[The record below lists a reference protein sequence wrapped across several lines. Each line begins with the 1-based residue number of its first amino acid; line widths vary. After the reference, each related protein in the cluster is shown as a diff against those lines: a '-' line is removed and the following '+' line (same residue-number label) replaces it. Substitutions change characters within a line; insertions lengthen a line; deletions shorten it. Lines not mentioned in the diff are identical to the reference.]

1 MSDSVKA
8 SVCISLAAYVEK
20 QAKRFSSNLEK
31 VVASGDVDGVHD
43 VRVASRRLVQP
54 LRLMSAWLGGKPIKR
69 PAGLLRATRQTL
81 AKVRDLDVL
90 LASLC
95 GSEATW
101 AHGLEPSDLARLEG
115 ALTRRRQRLAKKAI
129 NRLARQ
135 KPQRA
140 AGLIW
145 RLSDKMLDVVDEES
159 DLVLAHQVERLFEKS
174 LERLVHRDPRGD
186 QKHDLHETRICVKRA
201 RYAGELMRD
210 VGLRRETDLLK
221 ALVGMQDRLGRWN
234 DQLIAISY
242 VTREARR
249 PKVLAEDAA
258 WSARVLSLAADWA
271 KEADAGQRRILDVW
285 AEFDTALRA
294 CFNRYRDR
302 AQSIRAP
309 GNIHVS

>member
-8 SVCISLAAYVEK
+8 SVCVSLAAYVEK

-54 LRLMSAWLGGKPIKR
+54 LGLMSAWLGGKPIKR
-69 PAGLLRATRQTL
+69 PAGLLRTTRQAL
-81 AKVRDLDVL
+81 AQVRDLDVL

-95 GSEATW
+95 GSDAHW

-115 ALTRRRQRLAKKAI
+115 ALTRRRQRFAKKTV
-129 NRLARQ
+129 NRLTRQ
-135 KPQRA
+135 KPERA

-145 RLSDKMLDVVDEES
+145 RLSDKMLDVVGEES
-159 DLVLAHQVERLFEKS
+159 DLVLAHQVETRFEKS
-174 LERLVHRDPRGD
+174 LERLVNRDPRGD

-210 VGLRRETDLLK
+210 VGLRQETVLLN
-221 ALVGMQDRLGRWN
+221 ALVGMQDLLGHWN
-234 DQLIAISY
+234 DQLIAIGY

-249 PKVLAEDAA
+249 PRVLAEDAG

-302 AQSIRAP
+302 AQSTRAP
-309 GNIHVS
+309 GNIHVN

>member
-8 SVCISLAAYVEK
+8 SVCVSLAAYVEK

-43 VRVASRRLVQP
+43 VRVASRRLGQP
-54 LRLMSAWLGGKPIKR
+54 LHLMSAWLGGKPIKR
-69 PAGLLRATRQTL
+69 PAGLLRATRQAL
-81 AKVRDLDVL
+81 REVRDLDVL

-95 GSEATW
+95 GSDATW
-101 AHGLEPSDLARLEG
+101 AHGLDPSDLARLEG
-115 ALTRRRQRLAKKAI
+115 ALTRRRQRFAKKAVD
-129 NRLARQ
+129 RLARQ
-135 KPQRA
+135 KPERA

-145 RLSDKMLDVVDEES
+145 RLSDKMLDVVGEES
-159 DLVLAHQVERLFEKS
+159 DLLLAHQVENLFEKS
-174 LERLVHRDPRGD
+174 LERLVNRDPRSD
-186 QKHDLHETRICVKRA
+186 EKHNLHETRICVKRV

-210 VGLRRETDLLK
+210 VGLRQETVLLK
-221 ALVGMQDRLGRWN
+221 ALVGMQDLLGRWN
-234 DQLIAISY
+234 DQLIAIGY

-249 PKVLAEDAA
+249 SKVLAEDAA

-294 CFNRYRDR
+294 CFNRFRER

>member
-210 VGLRRETDLLK
+210 VGLRRETDLFK

>member
-115 ALTRRRQRLAKKAI
+115 ALTRRRQRLAKKAV
-129 NRLARQ
+129 NRLTRQ
-135 KPQRA
+135 KPERA

-174 LERLVHRDPRGD
+174 LERLIHRDPRGD
-186 QKHDLHETRICVKRA
+186 QKYDLHETRICVKRA

-285 AEFDTALRA
+285 AEFDAALKA

-309 GNIHVS
+309 GNIHVG

>member
-54 LRLMSAWLGGKPIKR
+54 LRLISAWLGGKPIKR